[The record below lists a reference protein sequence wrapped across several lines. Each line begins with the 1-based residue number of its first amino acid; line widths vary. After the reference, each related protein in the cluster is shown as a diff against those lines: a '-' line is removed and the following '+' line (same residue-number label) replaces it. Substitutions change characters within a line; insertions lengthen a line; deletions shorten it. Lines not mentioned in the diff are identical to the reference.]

1 MAARK
6 GEVSA
11 ARAPARIE
19 PPIGAS
25 GGATPLRGWALAN
38 RASIATQAMLAART
52 AAEMRIRQAITAE
65 PTALAAIACPAI
77 APQLP
82 PAAMVPY
89 RRAAWSLSK
98 RSDMKLQNT
107 ETANRLNT
115 LSQTKNTWLSSANEK
130 YSRFKEKKAYT
141 TGSSRARGSRAQ
153 SQPNTGTS
161 A

>member
-1 MAARK
+1 MAARN

-25 GGATPLRGWALAN
+25 GGASPLRGCALAQ

-52 AAEMRIRQAITAE
+52 AAEMRIRLATPTH
-65 PTALAAIACPAI
+65 PTALAAIIGPAI

-89 RRAAWSLSK
+89 RRAAWALSK

-107 ETANRLNT
+107 ETTNRLNT
-115 LSQTKNTWLSSANEK
+115 LSQTKNIEEFSE
-130 YSRFKEKKAYT
+130 KEKAT
-141 TGSSRARGSRAQ
+141 RFRAKK
-153 SQPNTGTS
+153 P
-161 A
+161 